1 MSTNKIDQARLQGMS
16 YALRIIKEKGI
27 EEFEKELRYRD
38 KNGIGIP
45 VKADEVNKNFH
56 KVTDQMIKLT
66 LTASCAVL
74 LDEFDFTHDDLVR
87 FRDRYELKSACIGE
101 SYASW
106 QDYIDILQNE
116 AGITI
121 TLA

>member
-1 MSTNKIDQARLQGMS
+1 MS